1 MKEDTNELKEWSF
14 QIDEISA
21 NVYRV
26 WGVDPLGRRVEKVGD
41 DPKAPKY
48 IIHRFGAKKD
58 GNSGDVVGSVK
69 DVAGSVKDVAG
80 SVKS

>member
-41 DPKAPKY
+41 DPDILLQECKTDALK
-48 IIHRFGAKKD
+48 ITESSRD
-58 GNSGDVVGSVK
+58 ES
-69 DVAGSVKDVAG
+69 
-80 SVKS
+80 